1 MKCMLALCLTL
12 VLGLG
17 TVPEVGANEEG
28 PVMSGFPLQL
38 FQEVA
43 KEHPEANV
51 LVSPFSVKTALTMT
65 YNGAAGDTR
74 KEMGKALGFSA
85 LGSVEEA
92 AAREQL
98 VLNSLRQPGM
108 NTQLEIA
115 NALFGEKS
123 INFKPEFISVNKQ
136 YFGAQVNSIDFKSPD
151 AVTTINKWV
160 SEHTHEKIPT
170 IIEQVGED
178 AILYL
183 INAIYFKGAWQ
194 HKFDKALTKPGDFY
208 LIDGST
214 KKVAMMHLS
223 RDDFRYYETGDFKI
237 VSLPYTDGRL
247 SMYVILPGKETSLA
261 AFEASLMPQMWSDL
275 VNRLHKSE
283 GRLTLPRFKLEDK
296 MTLKEVLCR
305 MGLALA
311 FDPAKADFSEMSEM
325 KQRIYISQVF
335 HKTFMEVN
343 EEGTEAAAATGVEM
357 SVTMAMANPPPPF
370 EMVVDRPFLIAL
382 RDNKTDSLLFMGHV
396 VEPPAP

>member
-1 MKCMLALCLTL
+1 MKCMLALCLTV
-12 VLGLG
+12 VLGLC
-17 TVPEVGANEEG
+17 TVLRVAANEEG
-28 PVMSGFPLQL
+28 PVVSGFPLQL

-65 YNGAAGDTR
+65 YNGAAGDTK
-74 KEMGKALGFSA
+74 KEMGKALGFA
-85 LGSVEEA
+85 GLGSVEQV

-123 INFKPEFISVNKQ
+123 IKFKPDFVSVNKQ
-136 YFGAQVNSIDFKSPD
+136 YFGAEVNSLDFKSPD
-151 AVTTINKWV
+151 AVNIINGWV

-170 IIEQVGED
+170 IIDQVGDD

-194 HKFDKALTKPGDFY
+194 HKFDKALTKPGDFQ
-208 LIDGST
+208 LSNGST

-223 RDDFRYYETGDFKI
+223 RDDFRYYETGGFKMI
-237 VSLPYTDGRL
+237 SLPYSDGRL
-247 SMYVILPGKETSLA
+247 SMYIIMPGKESSLA
-261 AFEASLMPQMWSDL
+261 AFEASLTPQMWDDL
-275 VNRLHKSE
+275 VNRVHKSE
-283 GRLTLPRFKLEDK
+283 GRLTLPRFKIEDK
-296 MTLKEVLCR
+296 MTLKEILCR
-305 MGLALA
+305 MGLEVA
-311 FDPAKADFSEMSEM
+311 FDQNKADFSEMSDL

-343 EEGTEAAAATGVEM
+343 EQGTEAAAATAVEM
-357 SVTMAMANPPPPF
+357 SPTMAMANPPPPF

-396 VEPPAP
+396 VEPPSQ